1 MKDKI
6 LKLVTRGDYYLKDAK
21 SKFWMDREEE
31 QGIASIHCS
40 KAIKK
45 YLMAYDYYLKPEEN
59 PVDNFH
65 DLFKIIL
72 EKDPD
77 FQKFYD
83 KVYEVKCFAK
93 QSKSKGEEF
102 FMLDDE
108 MDKTIKIAL
117 GIREY
122 IANKI
127 HFEKQF
133 LAEYL
138 GTSFMAI

>member
-1 MKDKI
+1 MKDDI
-6 LKLVTRGDYYLKDAK
+6 LNLVTRGDYHLKEAK
-21 SKFWMDREEE
+21 SKFWIKQEEE
-31 QGIASIHCS
+31 QGSASIHCS

-45 YLMAYDYYLKPEEN
+45 YLMAYDFFLMSGIN
-59 PVDNFH
+59 LVDNFH
-65 DLFKIIL
+65 DLLKTIL

-77 FQKFYD
+77 FQQFYERI
-83 KVYEVKCFAK
+83 YEVKCFAK
-93 QSKSKGEEF
+93 ASKSKGEEF
-102 FMLDDE
+102 YMLDDE

-138 GTSFMAI
+138 GASFMAI